1 MNDCYYD
8 NLFFQELN
16 PIELLG
22 YAKNNI
28 VEAKDYI
35 IEAKDKADNLPKEYM
50 EKLNTALL
58 LIDNVQE
65 YLFDN

>member
-28 VEAKDYI
+28 VEV
-35 IEAKDKADNLPKEYM
+35 KDKADNLPKEYM